1 MNWDTIYCDGE
12 SLNIMKK
19 LKELL
24 EGVCF
29 EKLYGSLEIEIRTI
43 NFDSRKVR
51 QGDLFVAQR
60 GVNADGHA
68 FINKAVAAGA
78 AAVLCEEL
86 PVTVAAGVT
95 YVVVSDSSYA
105 LGVVASNFYG
115 NPSRQLKLVGVTGT
129 NGKTTTATLL
139 YELVRFAGY
148 KAGLLSTVCNYIGEE
163 KIVSTHTTPDAL
175 AINVLLQRMVAAGCE
190 YCFMEASSHSIHQKR
205 IAGLDFDGAIFS
217 NITHDHLDY
226 HKTFKAYI
234 DAKKAFFDCLPSHA
248 FALTNADD
256 KNGPVML
263 QNTKARKY
271 TYSCRTMADFNC
283 KVVEK
288 HLDGTLLRLDGS
300 EVWTKFTGDFNAYN
314 ILAVYAAS
322 CLLGFSKEE
331 VCKYISMLVPVSGR
345 FETLISPAGVMAVVD
360 YAHTP
365 DAVENVLSTI
375 SGLKGKNNIVIT
387 VVGAGGDRDK
397 TKRPEMADAACR
409 YSDRVVLTS
418 DNPRSEEPEDILR
431 DMQAG
436 VKEEYKTKVMTIV
449 DRREAICEA
458 LRMASKGDIV
468 LVAGKGHENY
478 QEIKGVK
485 HHFDDKEVI
494 GEFFASLIVNR

>member
-1 MNWDTIYCDGE
+1 
-12 SLNIMKK
+12 MKK

-24 EGVCF
+24 DGIRF
-29 EKLYGSLEIEIRTI
+29 EKICGDTEMDV
-43 NFDSRKVR
+43 NAVHFDSRKIGK
-51 QGDLFVAQR
+51 GDLFVAQR
-60 GVNADGHA
+60 GVSVDGHVYIA
-68 FINKAVAAGA
+68 KSVAAGA
-78 AAVLCEEL
+78 VAVVCEEL
-86 PVTVAAGVT
+86 PKELAAGVT
-95 YVVVSDSSYA
+95 YLVTLDSSDA
-105 LGVVASNFYG
+105 LGKIASNYYG
-115 NPSRQLKLVGVTGT
+115 NPSRALKLVGVTGT

-148 KAGLLSTVCNYIGEE
+148 KAGLLSTVCNYIGDE
-163 KIVSTHTTPDAL
+163 KIQATHTTPDAL
-175 AINVLLQRMVAAGCE
+175 SINEYMRRMVDAGCT

-234 DAKKAFFDCLPSHA
+234 EAKKAFFDRLPAHA

-256 KNGPVML
+256 KNGLVML
-263 QNTKARKY
+263 QNTVAHSY
-271 TYSCRTMADFNC
+271 TYSCRTMSDFSC

-288 HLDGTLLRLDGS
+288 RLDGTLLKLDGC

-314 ILAVYAAS
+314 ILAVYATA
-322 CLLGFSKEE
+322 CLLDFPKED
-331 VCKYISMLVPVSGR
+331 VLKYVSMLVPVSGR
-345 FETLISPAGVMAVVD
+345 FETMISGKGVMAVVD

-375 SGLKGKNNIVIT
+375 SGLKGKNNQVIT
-387 VVGAGGDRDK
+387 VVGAGGNRDK

-409 YSDRVVLTS
+409 YSDRVILTS
-418 DNPRSEEPEDILR
+418 DNPRSEEPEDIIR
-431 DMQAG
+431 DMQTG
-436 VKEEYKTKVMTIV
+436 VKEEYQNKVEIVV
-449 DRREAICEA
+449 DRREAIRQA
-458 LRMASKGDIV
+458 LAMAGKGDIV
-468 LVAGKGHENY
+468 LVAGKGHEDY

-494 GEFFASLIVNR
+494 KEVFNF

>member
-1 MNWDTIYCDGE
+1 
-12 SLNIMKK
+12 MKT

-24 EGVCF
+24 TGVS
-29 EKLYGSLEIEIRTI
+29 YRGEIEGGGCEV
-43 NFDSRKVR
+43 NAVHFDSRKVEK
-51 QGDLFVAQR
+51 GDLFIAQR
-60 GVNADGHA
+60 GANMDGHA
-68 FINKAVAAGA
+68 FIDRAVAAGA
-78 AAVLCEEL
+78 MAVICEKL
-86 PVTVAAGVT
+86 PEKRQAGVSYLVT
-95 YVVVSDSSYA
+95 PDSSYA
-105 LGVVASNFYG
+105 LGVIAGNFYG
-115 NPSRQLKLVGVTGT
+115 NPSRELKLVGVTGT

-139 YELVRFAGY
+139 YELVRLAGK
-148 KAGLLSTVCNYIGEE
+148 KAGLLSTVCNYIGDE
-163 KIVSTHTTPDAL
+163 KLASTHTTPDAL
-175 AINVLLQRMVAAGCE
+175 AINALLRQMADAGCE

-205 IAGLDFDGAIFS
+205 IAGLNFDGAIFS

-234 DAKKAFFDCLPSHA
+234 EAKKAFFDQLPVHA

-256 KNGPVML
+256 KNGLVML
-263 QNTKARKY
+263 QNTAARKF
-271 TYSCRTMADFNC
+271 TYSCRTMADFNG

-288 HLDGTLLRLDGS
+288 HLDGTLLKLDGN
-300 EVWTKFTGDFNAYN
+300 EVWVKFTGDFNAYN
-314 ILAVYAAS
+314 ILAVYAAA
-322 CLLGFSKEE
+322 CLLGFPQEDIL
-331 VCKYISMLVPVSGR
+331 KYVSSLVPVSGR

-365 DAVENVLSTI
+365 DALENVLSTLE
-375 SGLKGKNNIVIT
+375 GLKGKGNLVIT

-409 YSDRVVLTS
+409 YSDKVILTS
-418 DNPRSEEPEDILR
+418 DNPRSEVPEDIIR

-436 VKEEYKTKVMTIV
+436 VKEEYLPKVVSIT
-449 DRREAICEA
+449 DRKEAIKTA
-458 LRMASKGDIV
+458 LGMAAKGDIV

-494 GEFFASLIVNR
+494 RAIFQL

>member
-1 MNWDTIYCDGE
+1 MRT
-12 SLNIMKK
+12 

-24 EGVCF
+24 AGVCYTGVIYK
-29 EKLYGSLEIEIRTI
+29 EEVEI
-43 NFDSRKVR
+43 NAVHFDSRKVEK
-51 QGDLFVAQR
+51 GDVFVAQR
-60 GVNADGHA
+60 GVSVDGH
-68 FINKAVAAGA
+68 IYIDKAVAAGA
-78 AAVLCEEL
+78 VAVVCEEL
-86 PVTVAAGVT
+86 PVVSAPGVSYLVVA
-95 YVVVSDSSYA
+95 DSSFA
-105 LGVVASNFYG
+105 LGVIAGNYYG
-115 NPSRQLKLVGVTGT
+115 NPSRELKLVGVTGT

-139 YELVRFAGY
+139 YELARFAGK
-148 KAGLLSTVCNYIGEE
+148 KAGLLSTVCNYIGDEV
-163 KIVSTHTTPDAL
+163 IASTHTTPDAL
-175 AINVLLQRMVAAGCE
+175 SINSYLRQMADAGCD

-234 DAKKAFFDCLPSHA
+234 EAKKAFFDGLLAHA

-256 KNGPVML
+256 KNGLVML
-263 QNTKARKY
+263 QNTNARKY

-314 ILAVYAAS
+314 ILAVYASA
-322 CLLGFSKEE
+322 CLLGFPKED
-331 VCKYISMLVPVSGR
+331 VLRYVSQLIPVSGR

-375 SGLKGKNNIVIT
+375 KGLKGKDNVVIT

-409 YSDRVVLTS
+409 YSDYVFLTS
-418 DNPRSEEPEDILR
+418 DNPRSEEPEDILK
-431 DMQAG
+431 DMEAG
-436 VKEEYKTKVMTIV
+436 VKEEFLSKVVSIV
-449 DRREAICEA
+449 DRREAIKSA
-458 LRMASKGDIV
+458 LAQASKGDIV

-478 QEIKGVK
+478 QEVKGVK
-485 HHFDDKEVI
+485 YHFDDKEVI
-494 GEFFASLIVNR
+494 REIFQL